1 LHHRKKGKGNNL
13 VEVCEH
19 NWPEMLNGKHGQV
32 KRGTFNC
39 INPSRKKIVVDYALT
54 AKFVLQNVMDL
65 KTGSENVQNLV
76 SLTLLF

>member
-1 LHHRKKGKGNNL
+1 LHHRKKGKGKNL
-13 VEVCEH
+13 AEVCEQ

-39 INPSRKKIVVDYALT
+39 INQSRKKSVVDYALT
-54 AKFVLQNVMDL
+54 SKVVLQNVMDL
-65 KTGSENVQNLV
+65 KTGSEIVQSLV